1 MVTKKGVH
9 YAGYGSQIIR
19 IFVKTLP
26 AQSGSNRHTG
36 DCPDFLLYLSV
47 YGVDQVYPR
56 LYSVEG
62 NSDSTPF
69 YFICICVENEYDP
82 LDRVQAGGG
91 TDYGNRGYFPAG
103 TPQVLNTLAAPG
115 FLSLFSSTILCPQ
128 KTFAIILDHKRLPE
142 RYPKSI
148 KTT

>member
-47 YGVDQVYPR
+47 YGVDLVYPR
-56 LYSVEG
+56 IYSVEG

-82 LDRVQAGGG
+82 LD
-91 TDYGNRGYFPAG
+91 
-103 TPQVLNTLAAPG
+103 
-115 FLSLFSSTILCPQ
+115 
-128 KTFAIILDHKRLPE
+128 H
-142 RYPKSI
+142 
-148 KTT
+148 

>member
-62 NSDSTPF
+62 NSDSTPV
-69 YFICICVENEYDP
+69 YLICICVSNEYDP
-82 LDRVQAGGG
+82 LD
-91 TDYGNRGYFPAG
+91 
-103 TPQVLNTLAAPG
+103 
-115 FLSLFSSTILCPQ
+115 
-128 KTFAIILDHKRLPE
+128 H
-142 RYPKSI
+142 
-148 KTT
+148 

>member
-1 MVTKKGVH
+1 MQDMAVRLS
-9 YAGYGSQIIR
+9 GYLS
-19 IFVKTLP
+19 KL
-26 AQSGSNRHTG
+26 SGSNRHTG

-82 LDRVQAGGG
+82 LD
-91 TDYGNRGYFPAG
+91 
-103 TPQVLNTLAAPG
+103 
-115 FLSLFSSTILCPQ
+115 
-128 KTFAIILDHKRLPE
+128 H
-142 RYPKSI
+142 
-148 KTT
+148 